1 MASAGPVCGP
11 ISSYSRVRIL
21 HLLFEAG
28 TSQARPHRT
37 IGELCEAT
45 ALHPNTVRE
54 HLQRLIEGGYVV
66 PTTEHRTTRG
76 RPRVLYSAVTG
87 TPEASSPVAKQK
99 ADDAARRGDLL
110 RRVLQTGPSML
121 GEQAVYQLD
130 ALVEHLEE
138 SGFEPVIDEDSLTVE
153 LTPCP
158 HAAARPEHR
167 PVLCQVHL
175 GLMQGVLAQAG
186 GPLTARC
193 VRSATRPE
201 ECTVE
206 LDRTGLGHPDAGNA
220 GNRSRGTAEFD
231 LRAGSANTGGPAHGL
246 A

>member
-21 HLLFEAG
+21 HLVQ
-28 TSQARPHRT
+28 SRSPRT

-45 ALHPNTVRE
+45 DLHPNTVRE

-66 PTTEHRTTRG
+66 QATEHRTTRG
-76 RPRVLYSAVTG
+76 RPRVLYSAATG
-87 TPEASSPVAKQK
+87 APEASSPVAKQK

-110 RRVLQTGPSML
+110 RRVLQTDPSEL
-121 GEQAVYQLD
+121 GQPATYQLD

-138 SGFEPVIDEDSLTVE
+138 SGFAPVIDEDRLTVE
-153 LTPCP
+153 LSPCP

-186 GPLTARC
+186 GPLGARC
-193 VRSATRPE
+193 VRSAARPE

-206 LDRTGLGHPDAGNA
+206 LERLTADAPDA
-220 GNRSRGTAEFD
+220 SSQEM
-231 LRAGSANTGGPAHGL
+231 GSGSGSVNTGGVLHGL